1 MIETRG
7 YRESL
12 SLLRQILP
20 GELALRP
27 TLATVI
33 VGDGQESG
41 PVGDPEPKRLG
52 HALFCGRDALGAG
65 VDEEA
70 LERALIELREL
81 ERKGE
86 LQYDRNT
93 PSWKEFKRR
102 QKERREA
109 KKKRAAM
116 RDAETKTSSRPRKPR
131 KQQLAA
137 GLRVCPRRACS
148 EAALW

>member
-1 MIETRG
+1 MVRLGETILEH
-7 YRESL
+7 YRAEREERT
-12 SLLRQILP
+12 SLLGDKPLP
-20 GELALRP
+20 
-27 TLATVI
+27 
-33 VGDGQESG
+33 
-41 PVGDPEPKRLG
+41 
-52 HALFCGRDALGAG
+52 AG

-137 GLRVCPRRACS
+137 PPPPDS
-148 EAALW
+148 EEEY